1 MKISAKAAIKLW
13 TASRR
18 SNLIRLS
25 RTLSRGGTVEDIARD
40 LALELFR
47 RHYRGAL
54 SWLVSAILEA
64 GHAIDEALTWERIR
78 NERLREWFEDRDDV
92 GAGIIR
98 AINALASVIEEDC
111 KSLQGRDPDD
121 VAADLCVDLLGGG
134 GRTPGFFRNR
144 APRLRTIGVVSG
156 ADYPGLPGYGEDA
169 SEEPLEAET
178 REPAGESVEAP
189 ESLSEDTLEADPETE
204 ETPSPEAASEIA
216 SFLQAEGVSPGPE
229 LDSPPDLLG
238 LPPADRLR
246 SALSR
251 DEAERT
257 NTDRSSDPDSPTA
270 SRRRTRRRVQR

>member
-1 MKISAKAAIKLW
+1 MKISVKAAVKLW

-47 RHYRGAL
+47 RHYRGVL

-169 SEEPLEAET
+169 SEEPLEALEASPEDT
-178 REPAGESVEAP
+178 GPTSGPVSVLEVPEPVSLPVLHSDAAAEVLAYL
-189 ESLSEDTLEADPETE
+189 ESLSPPPLRPEE
-204 ETPSPEAASEIA
+204 
-216 SFLQAEGVSPGPE
+216 
-229 LDSPPDLLG
+229 
-238 LPPADRLR
+238 
-246 SALSR
+246 
-251 DEAERT
+251 
-257 NTDRSSDPDSPTA
+257 
-270 SRRRTRRRVQR
+270 